1 MVAVQRMVSGA
12 VGGRKANPPIRIRE
26 TAGVNTLDGVAN
38 GGGAGGD
45 EVEDEWEWGEV
56 EVEGARLKISIGKT
70 PAC

>member
-1 MVAVQRMVSGA
+1 MVSGA
-12 VGGRKANPPIRIRE
+12 VGGRKANPPIR
-26 TAGVNTLDGVAN
+26 
-38 GGGAGGD
+38 AGGD